1 MAKYETD
8 VVKLLELVGGKEN
21 INTVAHCATR
31 MRFVLKD
38 DAKADV
44 DAIGQMDA
52 VKGTFTNAG
61 QFQVIIGN
69 DVPTFYREFV
79 ANAGITEATKAEVKE
94 AGAQKQNKVQQAVA
108 FLADIFV
115 PLIPG
120 LVAGGLMLGFRNILE
135 AKDLPWL
142 DAGKTYL
149 TLESTKDIATLLHS
163 YTWWV
168 AEAVFAFLPVGV
180 TWSAVRRLGG
190 TPILGILMGLML
202 VSGSF
207 MNAYDY
213 GNVSTF
219 NDGANLAVIAGPAAV
234 KSAADSV
241 KKEHISNYIEKGK
254 TDKSIH
260 PDVAKEALSETTK
273 TTLAYA
279 FENKLTT
286 GASDIQKLVTLK
298 NAKDDINFF
307 KKFKEQPAAFA
318 SRVIDEAYVKVYE
331 TKVKAAGTDEVK
343 KEGEAILAQ
352 QNAAVSKEYKTQ
364 QELADSGAV
373 KPKFQWN
380 FFGLKVNL
388 IGYQALVLPA
398 LFVSIAL
405 VWLERF
411 MNKVTP
417 DVVKI
422 VVVPFVTLV
431 LTGFLAITIIGPSAR
446 FLGDSLAGLFK
457 FLLATPGLNVLGALL
472 FGGSYAP
479 LVITGLHHT
488 FIAVDLQLT
497 ASFGGTP
504 IWPMI
509 AMSNISQ
516 SMAALA
522 VFFIARRQKERKLEE
537 VSISG
542 AVAAWF
548 GITEP
553 AMFGANLKLSYPFI
567 AAIVASAAGAVI
579 LTLGGV
585 LSNGIGVGGLA
596 LAWASIKFEG
606 SNQLFWWIATLV
618 TCIVAF
624 GGTLL
629 LSKTGVKLPGKKNK

>member
-1 MAKYETD
+1 MAKYEND
-8 VVKLLELVGGKEN
+8 VKQLLTLVGGKEN

-38 DAKADV
+38 DAKADSE
-44 DAIGQMDA
+44 AIEKLEV
-52 VKGTFTNAG
+52 VKGTFINAG

-69 DVPTFYREFV
+69 DVPTFYRDFTKE
-79 ANAGITEATKAEVKE
+79 AGIEEATKAEVKE
-94 AGAQKQNKVQQAVA
+94 AGAKKQNKLQQAVA

-120 LVAGGLMLGFRNILE
+120 LVAGGLMLGFRNILG

-142 DAGKTYL
+142 PKGETYL
-149 TLESTKDIATLLHS
+149 TLKSTADIATLLYE

-190 TPILGILMGLML
+190 TPILGILMGIML

-207 MNAYDY
+207 MNAYGY
-213 GNVSTF
+213 GNVSTYA
-219 NDGANLAVIAGPAAV
+219 DGANLAVISGTATVEDLATSTKAAHIV
-234 KSAADSV
+234 KYVDGDGKTMNAEVV
-241 KKEHISNYIEKGK
+241 KKATE
-254 TDKSIH
+254 DK
-260 PDVAKEALSETTK
+260 KEAID
-273 TTLAYA
+273 YA
-279 FENKLTT
+279 VSNNLIKGSTDAEKLT
-286 GASDIQKLVTLK
+286 ALK
-298 NAKDDINFF
+298 DVKEDLNFL
-307 KKFKEQPAAFA
+307 KKFGEQPAVLAA
-318 SRVIDEAYVKVYE
+318 KTIDKAYTAVYEEKTKAIGIDEI
-331 TKVKAAGTDEVK
+331 K
-343 KEGEAILAQ
+343 KEGEAVLKE
-352 QNAAVSKEYKTQ
+352 QNAAITKEYKAQ
-364 QELADSGAV
+364 QELVDAGVV

-398 LFVSIAL
+398 LFVAIAL
-405 VWLERF
+405 VWIERF
-411 MNKVTP
+411 MNKITP
-417 DVVKI
+417 DVIKI
-422 VVVPFVTLV
+422 VVVPFITLV
-431 LTGFLAITIIGPSAR
+431 VTGFLAITIIGPTAR
-446 FLGDSLAGLFK
+446 LLGDQLANMFK
-457 FLLATPGLNVLGALL
+457 FLLATPGLNVFGALL
-472 FGGSYAP
+472 FGGTYAP

-509 AMSNISQ
+509 AMSNIAQ

-522 VFFIARRQKERKLEE
+522 VFFIARRQKEDKLKD

-567 AAIVASAAGAVI
+567 AAITGSALGAVV

-606 SNQLFWWIATLV
+606 SNQLWWWAATAV
-618 TCIVAF
+618 TCFISFA
-624 GGTLL
+624 GTLA
-629 LSKTGVKLPGKKNK
+629 LSKTGLKLPKRKK

>member
-1 MAKYETD
+1 MAKYEND
-8 VVKLLELVGGKEN
+8 VKQLLELVGGKEN

-31 MRFVLKD
+31 MRFVLND
-38 DAKADV
+38 DSKADV
-44 DAIGQMDA
+44 AGIEKLDA

-69 DVPTFYREFV
+69 DVPTFYREF
-79 ANAGITEATKAEVKE
+79 ASNAGIQEATKAEVKA
-94 AGAQKQNKVQQAVA
+94 AGAKSQSKIQQAVA

-135 AKDLPWL
+135 AKGLPWL
-142 DAGKTYL
+142 PAGETYL
-149 TLESTKDIATLLHS
+149 SLKATADIATLLHS
-163 YTWWV
+163 YTWWI

-202 VSGSF
+202 VTGSF

-213 GNVSTF
+213 GNVSTYT
-219 NDGANLAVIAGPAAV
+219 DGANLAVIAGPASV
-234 KSAADSV
+234 KSVTDSTKQSHVVKYVEGTSEVTTPNAEVAKAALSDTV
-241 KKEHISNYIEKGK
+241 
-254 TDKSIH
+254 
-260 PDVAKEALSETTK
+260 KEALTFATSSGFVKGDT
-273 TTLAYA
+273 
-279 FENKLTT
+279 
-286 GASDIQKLVTLK
+286 DIQKLLSLK
-298 NAKDDINFF
+298 DAKDDVNFL
-307 KKFKEQPAAFA
+307 KKFGTQPAAFA
-318 SRVIDEAYVKVYE
+318 TKAIDSAYVTTYEAKVN
-331 TKVKAAGTDEVK
+331 KVGATEIK
-343 KEGEAILAQ
+343 KEGEAILKE
-352 QNAAVSKEYKTQ
+352 QNEAVTKELSLQK
-364 QELADSGAV
+364 ELVDAGVV

-398 LFVSIAL
+398 LFVALAL
-405 VWLERF
+405 VWLERL
-411 MNKVTP
+411 MNKITP

-446 FLGDSLAGLFK
+446 FLGDSLAGVFK
-457 FLLATPGLNVLGALL
+457 FLLGTPGLNVIGALL
-472 FGGSYAP
+472 FGGTYAP

-522 VFFIARRQKERKLEE
+522 VYFIARKQKEDKLKE

-567 AAIVASAAGAVI
+567 AAIIASAAGAVV

-596 LAWASIKFEG
+596 LAWASIKFDG
-606 SNQLFWWIATLV
+606 NHQIIWWIATLV
-618 TCIVAF
+618 TCVIAFVGTIV
-624 GGTLL
+624 
-629 LSKTGVKLPGKKNK
+629 LSKTGLKLPGKKK

>member
-1 MAKYETD
+1 MAKYEND

-38 DAKADV
+38 DAKADAE
-44 DAIGQMDA
+44 AIDKMDV

-61 QFQVIIGN
+61 QFQVIVGN
-69 DVPTFYREFV
+69 DVPTFYREF
-79 ANAGITEATKAEVKE
+79 AAYAGITEATKAEVKE
-94 AGAQKQNKVQQAVA
+94 AGAKKQNKAQQAVA

-115 PLIPG
+115 PLIPA
-120 LVAGGLMLGFRNILE
+120 LVAGGLLLGLGNILG
-135 AKDLPWL
+135 ATDLPWL
-142 DAGKTYL
+142 PKGETYL
-149 TLESTKDIATLLHS
+149 TLAQTKDGAATLKFF
-163 YTWWV
+163 TDWIGG
-168 AEAVFAFLPVGV
+168 AVFGFLPVGV
-180 TWSAVRRLGG
+180 TWSTVRRLGG
-190 TPILGILMGLML
+190 TPILGIVMGLLL
-202 VSGSF
+202 VSSMF

-213 GNVSTF
+213 GNVSTYK
-219 NDGANLAVIAGPAAV
+219 DGTNLAVIAGPEIV
-234 KSAADSV
+234 TS
-241 KKEHISNYIEKGK
+241 
-254 TDKSIH
+254 
-260 PDVAKEALSETTK
+260 TTK
-273 TTLAYA
+273 AVETK
-279 FENKLTT
+279 NK
-286 GASDIQKLVTLK
+286 DLK
-298 NAKDDINFF
+298 GTALLDAKNDAIT
-307 KKFKEQPAAFA
+307 
-318 SRVIDEAYVKVYE
+318 KVYE
-331 TKVKAAGTDEVK
+331 AAK
-343 KEGEAILAQ
+343 KEVDAGKL
-352 QNAAVSKEYKTQ
+352 
-364 QELADSGAV
+364 
-373 KPKFQWN
+373 KPKFQLDL
-380 FFGLKVNL
+380 FGLKINL

-398 LFVSIAL
+398 LFAGLLL
-405 VWLERF
+405 VWIERL
-411 MNKVTP
+411 MNKITP
-417 DVVKI
+417 DVVKL

-431 LTGFLAITIIGPSAR
+431 VTGILAITIVGPAAR
-446 FLGDSLAGLFK
+446 LLGDLLAGGFK
-457 FLLATPGLNVLGALL
+457 YLLATPGLNVFGALL

-522 VFFIARRQKERKLEE
+522 VFFIARRQKEAKLAD

-567 AAIVASAAGAVI
+567 AAITASAAGAVI

-596 LAWASIKFEG
+596 LAWASIKFDG
-606 SNQLFWWIATLV
+606 SNQLWWWIATLV
-618 TCIVAF
+618 TCVVAF

-629 LSKTGVKLPGKKNK
+629 LSKSGLKLPSKKNK